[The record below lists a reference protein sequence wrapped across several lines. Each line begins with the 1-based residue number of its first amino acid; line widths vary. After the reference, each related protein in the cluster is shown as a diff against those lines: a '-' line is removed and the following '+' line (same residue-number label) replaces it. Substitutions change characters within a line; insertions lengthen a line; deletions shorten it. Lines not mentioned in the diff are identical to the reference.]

1 MLMNNKRKNHKKIK
15 RTIGIVI
22 CHGKTEYLMARYIIS
37 NLHLKMEKDARDHG
51 EHSIQIT
58 STMSFLRSGP
68 YKLKESFIKKF
79 LTDGSELDDPDNFKV
94 FIVMD
99 TDDCTEKEK
108 QGFISKEMFKKH
120 WLYPYIVP
128 IYNSK
133 NIDDIFLKAKI
144 NTRKIS
150 DDEKGT
156 YYTEIFPINSEPL
169 SLNTIQEI
177 ELFRDKLNSVN
188 KNHSNLVDLVVY
200 CLDRVEKI

>member
-1 MLMNNKRKNHKKIK
+1 MNNRKKKYKKLK

-22 CHGKTEYLMARYIIS
+22 CHGKTEYLMIRYIVS
-37 NLHLKMEKDARDHG
+37 NLHLKMEKDAHDHG

-58 STMSFLRSGP
+58 SIINFLKSSP
-68 YKLKESFIKKF
+68 YKNRKTFIEKF
-79 LTDGSELDDPDNFKV
+79 LSDGSELNDPDNFKV

-108 QGFISKEMFKKH
+108 QDFISKEMFKKH
-120 WLYPYIVP
+120 WLYPYIEP
-128 IYNSK
+128 IYNSE
-133 NIDDIFLKAKI
+133 NIDDVFLEANI

-177 ELFRDKLNSVN
+177 ETFRDKLKSVN
-188 KNHSNLVDLVVY
+188 KTSSNLIDLVAY
-200 CLDRVEKI
+200 CLDRAEKI

>member
-1 MLMNNKRKNHKKIK
+1 MNNRKKKYKKLK

-22 CHGKTEYLMARYIIS
+22 CHGKTEYLMIGYIVS

-58 STMSFLRSGP
+58 SIINFLKSSP
-68 YKLKESFIKKF
+68 YKNRKAFIEKF
-79 LTDGSELDDPDNFKV
+79 LSDGSELDDPDNFKV

-108 QGFISKEMFKKH
+108 QDFISKEMFKKH
-120 WLYPYIVP
+120 WLYPYIEP
-128 IYNSK
+128 IYNSE
-133 NIDDIFLKAKI
+133 NIDDVFLEANI

-156 YYTEIFPINSEPL
+156 YYAEIFPINSEPL

-177 ELFRDKLNSVN
+177 ETFRDKLKSVN
-188 KNHSNLVDLVVY
+188 KTSSNLIDLVAY
-200 CLDRVEKI
+200 CLDRAEKI

>member
-1 MLMNNKRKNHKKIK
+1 MNNRKKKYKKLK

-22 CHGKTEYLMARYIIS
+22 CHGKTEYLMIRYIIS

-58 STMSFLRSGP
+58 SIINFLKSGP
-68 YKLKESFIKKF
+68 YKNRKAFIEKF
-79 LTDGSELDDPDNFKV
+79 LSDGSELDDPDNFKV

-108 QGFISKEMFKKH
+108 QDFISKAMFKKH
-120 WLYPYIVP
+120 WLYPYIEP
-128 IYNSK
+128 IYNSE
-133 NIDDIFLKAKI
+133 NIDDVFLKSNI

-177 ELFRDKLNSVN
+177 ETFRDKLKSAD
-188 KNHSNLVDLVVY
+188 KTSSNLIDLVAY